1 MATASPPAWSLLLP
15 TISSAPT
22 YAIGRRAPRFLA
34 CPGAVS
40 ARRPLSTASLPKVA
54 APAAIEIP
62 EEYEDEI
69 EAVNIA
75 LDVTQVCGLFPPFY
89 FLCFLDC
96 IKLVA
101 CINRIR

>member
-1 MATASPPAWSLLLP
+1 MATASPPACSLLLP

-22 YAIGRRAPRFLA
+22 YAIGRRAP
-34 CPGAVS
+34 
-40 ARRPLSTASLPKVA
+40 SLPKVA